1 MAPCSAGPGPT
12 ELSVGKMDGIRESAH
27 QGILGGVR
35 GPGRGIRQGT
45 YHADSPGGYDKTGM
59 EPFSSREIWPPAN
72 VNALEEL
79 MHRTER

>member
-1 MAPCSAGPGPT
+1 M
-12 ELSVGKMDGIRESAH
+12 
-27 QGILGGVR
+27 GGVR

-45 YHADSPGGYDKTGM
+45 YHADSPGGYDKTRM
-59 EPFSSREIWPPAN
+59 EPFSGREIWPPAN